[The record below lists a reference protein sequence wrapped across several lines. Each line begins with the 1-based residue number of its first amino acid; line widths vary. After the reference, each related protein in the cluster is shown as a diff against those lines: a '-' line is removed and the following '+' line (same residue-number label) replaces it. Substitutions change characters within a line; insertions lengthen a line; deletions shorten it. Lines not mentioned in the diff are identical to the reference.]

1 MVGPLTPFPATRAV
15 FAALV
20 VFVLFVAACSSGTE
34 EADPDAP
41 GIVPTLTPDPR
52 ATAIADLSE
61 PEFEGVVI
69 DPFDLDI
76 SDCFNTY
83 IWRDRAQNLQ
93 RATTRVGCQR
103 NHQAEAYWIDE
114 HPAPEDQP
122 YVGEDELKAF
132 TQEVCFENFEDFV
145 GTEYVQSA
153 LEIRF
158 LYPDLQAWNSENA
171 RTVLCYLEAWEGGLL
186 RGSMAGVEL

>member
-1 MVGPLTPFPATRAV
+1 VRAAI
-15 FAALV
+15 AALV
-20 VFVLFVAACSSGTE
+20 MLVLLTTGCTSGTE

-41 GIVPTLTPDPR
+41 GIVPTSTPDPK

-69 DPFDLDI
+69 DPFDLEAG
-76 SDCFNTY
+76 DCFNTY

-103 NHQAEAYWIDE
+103 NHQAEAYLISE
-114 HPAPEDQP
+114 HPAPVDQP
-122 YVGEDELKAF
+122 YVGDAELKAF

-145 GTEYVQSA
+145 GLEYVRSA

-158 LYPDLQAWNSENA
+158 LYPDLQSWNTEDA